1 MPKDFRSV
9 GENFDTDQ
17 VSATEIASE
26 YGLSQ
31 PTIRVWITR
40 GLIQAHKEG
49 RAWMVSRKDVARM
62 LTENPTLGRPRTASR
77 SPSPA
82 PAPGG
87 GTGPLVSKQNLRD
100 HARQADVLWDMAIR
114 AFDPL
119 PDRMRSLAD
128 GANAQARV
136 IHLAELAEV
145 PWQSRDD
152 GLQLPDSLKPGSHRD
167 GPTKLWAAFDSSI
180 KNLTKQMATAGNN
193 RGVYLAF
200 EGLRDAAAAIADALD
215 PPAAHDE
222 PSSGPLRQTG

>member
-1 MPKDFRSV
+1 MPKESRSV
-9 GENFDTDQ
+9 GGNLDTDQ

-40 GLIQAHKEG
+40 GLINAHKEG
-49 RAWMVSRKDVARM
+49 RAWIVSRKDVARM
-62 LTENPTLGRPRTASR
+62 LAENPTLGRPRTASR
-77 SPSPA
+77 NPGPTPA
-82 PAPGG
+82 V
-87 GTGPLVSKQNLRD
+87 GTGPMVSKQNLRD
-100 HARQADVLWDMAIR
+100 HSRQADVLWDMAIR

-119 PDRMRSLAD
+119 PDRLRSLAE

-145 PWQSRDD
+145 PWQSRED
-152 GLQLPDSLKPGSHRD
+152 GLQLPDSLKPGSDRD
-167 GPTKLWAAFDSSI
+167 GPAKLWAAFDSSI
-180 KNLTKQMATAGNN
+180 KNLSKQMATAGNN

-215 PPAAHDE
+215 PPAARDE
-222 PSSGPLRQTG
+222 SGPGQLRQTG

>member
-1 MPKDFRSV
+1 MPKESRSV
-9 GENFDTDQ
+9 GGNLDTDQ

-40 GLIQAHKEG
+40 GLINAHKEG
-49 RAWMVSRKDVARM
+49 RAWIVSRSDVARM
-62 LTENPTLGRPRTASR
+62 LSENPSLGRPRTASR
-77 SPSPA
+77 NLGPTPA
-82 PAPGG
+82 PAG
-87 GTGPLVSKQNLRD
+87 GTGPMVSKQNLRD

-119 PDRMRSLAD
+119 PDRLRSLAE

-145 PWQSRDD
+145 PWQSRED
-152 GLQLPDSLKPGSHRD
+152 GLEVPDSLKPGSDRD
-167 GPTKLWAAFDSSI
+167 GPVKLWAAFDNSI
-180 KNLTKQMATAGNN
+180 KTLSKQMATAGNN

-200 EGLRDAAAAIADALD
+200 EGLRDSAAAIADTLD
-215 PPAAHDE
+215 PPAARDE
-222 PSSGPLRQTG
+222 PRSSRLRQTG